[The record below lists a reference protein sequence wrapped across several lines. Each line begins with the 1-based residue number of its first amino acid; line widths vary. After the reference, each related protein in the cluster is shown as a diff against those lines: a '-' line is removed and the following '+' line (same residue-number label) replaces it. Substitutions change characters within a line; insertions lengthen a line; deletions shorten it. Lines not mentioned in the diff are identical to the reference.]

1 VYKPNQASY
10 ASHDA
15 IIAGNAALYGGTAGK
30 AFFAGIAAERFA
42 VRNSGA
48 TAVCEGVGDHGC
60 EYMTRGT
67 VIVLGQMGSN
77 FAAGMSGGLAYV
89 LDMKEALCN
98 KASVHLEAIVEEEDK
113 TLLKDLVTEHKNLTG
128 SKVAADLLA
137 KWAETLKRFTKV
149 FPKEYKKALLAAKDK
164 KPAEVPAKPAAAAA
178 SAPGNDLE
186 DAAGK
191 QSVVASPDK
200 KRGFH
205 EYDRKAL
212 PYRDHKDRILDWEEI
227 YASQSKKSQQWH
239 NWMQTQTAR
248 CMDCGTPTCHSPNQG
263 GGGCPLGNRIPTW
276 NQLVH
281 EGEWK
286 RALER
291 LLDTNNFPEFTGT
304 TCPAPCEEACVLGIN
319 EKPVAIKTT
328 ELSIIEYGF
337 SKGWVK
343 PQPPLQRTGRRVAI
357 IGSGPAGLAA
367 AQQLNRAGHLVDVI
381 ERADRPGG
389 LLMYGIPS
397 MKLDKIDKVLR
408 RIKLMQ
414 QEGITFKCNLEV
426 GKDVTL
432 NELCSKNDAVI
443 MATGATMWR
452 DMRNTENR
460 NLKNIVQ
467 AMDFLTDTQKKNL
480 DTEMGMKKADTKTYD
495 VMGKRVVVIGGG
507 DTAVDCVGTA
517 IRLGAKSVLQ
527 FSRRDAAPKDR
538 PQHTPWPCWAD
549 TFRVDYAH
557 SEGKSHHGR
566 DPREYMVQTKS
577 FRAGSDPSAVGAV
590 VAAKLN
596 PSGKEVGTV
605 EYPAELVI
613 LAMGFTGPDS
623 AIDPQNQLARDSHS
637 NFKAQY
643 GEYQAEDSPWSNLY
657 VCGDCRRGAS
667 LVVTAIAEGRD
678 CAARVDAQLMGST
691 NLPRAAPLAANPTF
705 FQMPQKGAEPKGLVK
720 RHLRKHH
727 YDRAEVTAAFER
739 GLLVDNSKPEETE
752 PVPEPAPDTGA
763 ASPQAAQAAP
773 AQPALSAPQAT
784 DSAAMDSMQGQVKTL
799 SFVIGGLCLLNLGL
813 VAALVRSKK

>member
-1 VYKPNQASY
+1 
-10 ASHDA
+10 
-15 IIAGNAALYGGTAGK
+15 
-30 AFFAGIAAERFA
+30 
-42 VRNSGA
+42 
-48 TAVCEGVGDHGC
+48 
-60 EYMTRGT
+60 MTRGT

-77 FAAGMSGGLAYV
+77 FAAGMSGGIAYI
-89 LDMKEALCN
+89 LDMQEALCN

-113 TLLKDLVTEHKNLTG
+113 TLLKDLITEHQKYTG
-128 SKVAADLLA
+128 SKVASDLLA
-137 KWAETLKRFTKV
+137 KWADSLKRFTKI
-149 FPKEYKKALLAAKDK
+149 FPKEYKKALLAAKEK
-164 KPAEVPAKPAAAAA
+164 SKSEAPVKPAA
-178 SAPGNDLE
+178 SVPPAPGTDLE

-191 QSVVASPDK
+191 PISVSSPEK

-205 EYDRKAL
+205 EYERKAL

-343 PQPPLQRTGRRVAI
+343 PQPPLQRTGRRIAI

-367 AQQLNRAGHLVDVI
+367 AQQLNRAGHLVEVI

-414 QEGITFKCNLEV
+414 QEGISFKCNTEV

-432 NELCSKNDAVI
+432 NGLCSQNDAVI

-452 DMRNTENR
+452 DMRNADGR
-460 NLKNIVQ
+460 NLKNVVQ

-480 DTEMGMKKADTKTYD
+480 DSEMGLKNTSTTTYD
-495 VMGKRVVVIGGG
+495 VQGKRVVVIGGG
-507 DTAVDCVGTA
+507 DTAVDCVATA

-538 PQHTPWPCWAD
+538 PKHTPWPCWAD
-549 TFRVDYAH
+549 TYRVDYAH
-557 SEGKSHHGR
+557 SEGESTLGR

-577 FRAGSDPSAVGAV
+577 FRASAQDPSAVGAV
-590 VAAKLN
+590 VAAKVN
-596 PSGKEVGTV
+596 PSGKETGTV
-605 EYPAELVI
+605 NYPAELVV
-613 LAMGFTGPDS
+613 LAMGFTGPDT
-623 AIDPQNQLARDSHS
+623 AIDP
-637 NFKAQY
+637 
-643 GEYQAEDSPWSNLY
+643 
-657 VCGDCRRGAS
+657 
-667 LVVTAIAEGRD
+667 
-678 CAARVDAQLMGST
+678 
-691 NLPRAAPLAANPTF
+691 
-705 FQMPQKGAEPKGLVK
+705 
-720 RHLRKHH
+720 
-727 YDRAEVTAAFER
+727 
-739 GLLVDNSKPEETE
+739 
-752 PVPEPAPDTGA
+752 
-763 ASPQAAQAAP
+763 
-773 AQPALSAPQAT
+773 
-784 DSAAMDSMQGQVKTL
+784 
-799 SFVIGGLCLLNLGL
+799 LNLSSPIPNL
-813 VAALVRSKK
+813 